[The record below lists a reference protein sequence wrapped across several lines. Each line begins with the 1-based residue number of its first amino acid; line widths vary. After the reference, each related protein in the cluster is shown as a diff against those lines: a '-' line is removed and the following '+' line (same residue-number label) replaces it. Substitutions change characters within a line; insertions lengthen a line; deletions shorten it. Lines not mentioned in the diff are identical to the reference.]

1 MQIKLLKKN
10 PFVAASILVAVLIP
24 QLAFA
29 QAQVNTV
36 LTRINTM
43 LTAAGVAIVTLA
55 ILWAGYKVM
64 FAGARFADI
73 AHIFIG
79 AILIGG
85 AATFAAWLL

>member
-10 PFVAASILVAVLIP
+10 PFVAAAILLAVLVP

-29 QAQVNTV
+29 QAQVAAV
-36 LTRINTM
+36 LGRINTM
-43 LTAAGVAIVTLA
+43 LTSAGVVVVTLA

-64 FAGARFADI
+64 FVGARFADI
-73 AHIFIG
+73 AHIFMG

-85 AATFAAWLL
+85 AAAFAGWLL